1 MISKSDSLSKAVLLV
16 LVTMGA
22 SVAVLKY
29 SNVYNKETDTVEIIT
44 SKPTSTVKTNQV
56 TTPDNSYEN
65 FVEDNNDSN
74 YYDDNNGFER

>member
-1 MISKSDSLSKAVLLV
+1 MNSQSDSLSKMLLV
-16 LVTMGA
+16 IFTLGA
-22 SVAVLKY
+22 SVAVVKY
-29 SNVYNKETDTVEIIT
+29 TSVYNKETDTVELIT

-74 YYDDNNGFER
+74 YYDDNNGSER